1 MRGVVY
7 VDNKGGYIDNVHG
20 TLDASESAR
29 FREAGTVRANGVPV
43 SVRRSGVQSASGIN
57 AALTAGDTLVGQR
70 IADLS
75 NVTFL
80 AADNSGLVE
89 EDFNETTYSGGRVS
103 ALWDIN
109 DDWSLLAAHSR
120 QDIDSEGVFFADPNL
135 GDLEIQRY
143 HDDFIEDKFHNTN
156 LTLTARFGE
165 LEVLY
170 TGAFTDRETN
180 QKIDYT
186 DYLFVGQYLPYY
198 ICDSSVTYPEYNNYY
213 AGFTDGLPQGTCYAP
228 NLFVKGV
235 TNTEVFTHEIRLTTD
250 PAKRWR
256 VTAGAFFSDLEL
268 EERNDFTYPGSTTAV
283 IFGSAPYPPNFPQTT
298 GFTSDPGPFPTDV
311 IFRNDVQRTDE
322 QFGVFGELT
331 FDLSDY
337 FSVTLGARFYDIEV
351 DFEGSANSSFCNGFQ
366 PDANRFGTDITDLYN
381 ADGQFTFI
389 GDCTSGGGI
398 TFTQGQ
404 TFDEIKAILTAAD
417 PFSIGRGQFVNAPN
431 AISDAEIQ
439 GIVNS
444 LNAPDSASTDGT
456 IFKVT
461 ATWTPNADQL
471 YYATWSESFRP
482 GLLNR
487 PGGAVGTN
495 GFTVPFVLD
504 SDDVTNLEIGWKS
517 SYLDNTLRFNGSLFF
532 LDIEKL
538 QTTIFDP
545 SISNLFFSDNA
556 ADAEITGLEG
566 DLIWQPVFADGLTVS
581 AAFSILDSEITAV
594 LTPTNDVRLGDELA
608 FAPDFQGNIRARYE
622 WELQDSDLIAH
633 VMPSI
638 IFSSESFS
646 DIITINRAEIDSW
659 VMANLT
665 VGVTSDEWGAELFID
680 NLTDERAEIAR
691 NFVFDRNSVTYVR
704 PLTVGVR
711 VSYDF

>member
-1 MRGVVY
+1 MG
-7 VDNKGGYIDNVHG
+7 
-20 TLDASESAR
+20 AR
-29 FREAGTVRANGVPV
+29 ITDF
-43 SVRRSGVQSASGIN
+43 
-57 AALTAGDTLVGQR
+57 
-70 IADLS
+70 S

-80 AADNSGLVE
+80 EANNSALVE
-89 EDFNETTYSGGRVS
+89 EDINETTYSGGRLS

-109 DDWSLLAAHSR
+109 DDWSLLVAHSR
-120 QDIDSEGVFFADPNL
+120 QDIDSEGVFFADPDL
-135 GDLEIQRY
+135 GDLKVQRFSP
-143 HDDFIEDKFHNTN
+143 DSIEDKFHNTN
-156 LTLTARFGE
+156 WTLTALLGE

-170 TGAFTDRETN
+170 TGAYTDRQTN
-180 QKIDYT
+180 QTVDYT

-198 ICDSSVTYPEYNNYY
+198 ICDSTVTYPEYNYY
-213 AGFTDGLPQGTCYAP
+213 STPFTNNVPAGTCYAP
-228 NLFVKGV
+228 DLFVKGE

-250 PAKRWR
+250 PARRWR

-268 EERNDFTYPGSTTAV
+268 EERNDFTYPSAV
-283 IFGSAPYPPNFPQTT
+283 QASVFANFGLPNQGFSENFPQTT
-298 GFTSDPGPFPTDV
+298 GFTSDPGPFPSDA

-331 FDLSDY
+331 FDMSDT
-337 FSVTLGARFYDIEV
+337 FSVTLGARYYDIEV
-351 DFEGSANSSFCNGFQ
+351 DFEGSANASFCNGYQ
-366 PDANRFGTDITDLYN
+366 PDVNRFGTDITDLYN
-381 ADGQFTFI
+381 ADGSFTFI
-389 GDCTSGGGI
+389 GDCGGGGGI

-404 TFDEIKAILTAAD
+404 TFDEIKAILEAAD
-417 PFSIGRGQFVNAPN
+417 PFSIGRGEFVNAPN

-444 LNAPDSASTDGT
+444 LNAPNSATTDGT

-461 ATWTPNADQL
+461 GTWTPNDDQL

-487 PGGAVGTN
+487 PGGAVGP
-495 GFTVPFVLD
+495 GGYTVPFVLD
-504 SDDVTNLEIGWKS
+504 TDDVTNLEIGWKS
-517 SYLDNTLRFNGSLFF
+517 SYLDNTLRFNGSIFF

-566 DLIWQPVFADGLTVS
+566 DLIWQPEFTDGLTVS

-608 FAPDFQGNIRARYE
+608 FAPEFQGNLRARYE
-622 WELQDSDLIAH
+622 WDLQDSSLIAH

-638 IFSSESFS
+638 VFSSESFS

-665 VGVTSDEWGAELFID
+665 VGVTADEWGAELFID

-711 VSYDF
+711 VSYGF